1 MRIDP
6 DKTPIKYILGTE
18 KDNEAYPNATDVI
31 WSVVNNA
38 IREGG
43 KTADVF
49 TMNTLIKYRFKGE
62 NIDRIQHS
70 VQHLIE
76 LGIIEPIK
84 QPGAKEAYKILINP
98 FE

>member
-18 KDNEAYPNATDVI
+18 KENEAYPNSTDVI

-43 KTADVF
+43 KSADVF
-49 TMNTLIKYRFKGE
+49 TMNALLKYRFKGE
-62 NIDRIQHS
+62 DPDRIQAS
-70 VQHLIE
+70 VDRLIE
-76 LGIIEPIK
+76 LGLIEPTK
-84 QPGAKEAYKILINP
+84 QPGAKEAYRVLINP